1 MNLADEED
9 GAVEIDSLIRK
20 TSSPAQQR
28 GFLFIDIQGL
38 VECKIGVI

>member
-20 TSSPAQQR
+20 TLSPAH
-28 GFLFIDIQGL
+28 
-38 VECKIGVI
+38 